1 MVLKKLL
8 RGVGVL
14 SLLPLLLTSCQTT
27 SVQREEEIAPPA
39 GIRFQLVY
47 IIHGDGSYLFHT
59 ADGESHYADRRVLD
73 QAFRTAAALS
83 SGEVFIFHQKPRG
96 RFLFFTQSRDGK
108 FYHYRN
114 GEIMNK
120 SSYRRRHTPSLWDEE
135 YAYFRHYRA
144 DNRTGSGEVEKPL
157 LILLF
162 FGHQVFET
170 DGAGYH
176 SSYPDEPFSTR
187 ELADSISLF
196 TASDEST
203 GAGGVERTPADL
215 VVLSTCIGGTVGTLK
230 ALAPLSRFVIASPES
245 LHLSHM
251 DMSGLQGLETWN
263 GNDLQSFLTEVVWH
277 AFTELTHL
285 TSTVVS
291 IALYDTAAAPP
302 LLDSVSK
309 QYEEKLRKL
318 ERDEGVPLEYYDCIE
333 DPLFPREYGG
343 EGVFILYRAPLFG
356 RDKNKRSHSGWECW
370 K

>member
-1 MVLKKLL
+1 M
-8 RGVGVL
+8 
-14 SLLPLLLTSCQTT
+14 
-27 SVQREEEIAPPA
+27 
-39 GIRFQLVY
+39 
-47 IIHGDGSYLFHT
+47 
-59 ADGESHYADRRVLD
+59 
-73 QAFRTAAALS
+73 
-83 SGEVFIFHQKPRG
+83 
-96 RFLFFTQSRDGK
+96 
-108 FYHYRN
+108 
-114 GEIMNK
+114 
-120 SSYRRRHTPSLWDEE
+120 
-135 YAYFRHYRA
+135 
-144 DNRTGSGEVEKPL
+144 
-157 LILLF
+157 
-162 FGHQVFET
+162 
-170 DGAGYH
+170 
-176 SSYPDEPFSTR
+176 
-187 ELADSISLF
+187 
-196 TASDEST
+196 
-203 GAGGVERTPADL
+203 ERTPADL

-333 DPLFPREYGG
+333 DPLFPREDGG
-343 EGVFILYRAPLFG
+343 EGVFILYRPPLFG
-356 RDKNKRSHSGWECW
+356 RDQNKSSHSGWECW